1 MAKSC
6 IACGKNIGLL
16 GVRIPLLGTD
26 DLVICSD
33 CFDKMPPVL
42 NDLYQKRIFPTKSEL
57 LTIKN
62 EVIQQLRISNYNQDT
77 INVVTKYLDDKI
89 NEIQPRSMLKRNDIL
104 INIVVASI
112 GRAAVY
118 NCDEIANINQ
128 AVALVRVDYS
138 RINQTYLMTYLN
150 SAQAIEMYGKMKKG
164 GARDNLSLQNIADLQ
179 IPVAPMELQNQF
191 ADFVEQTDKSKL
203 AVQQSIAE
211 LEELKK
217 SLMQK
222 YFG

>member
-1 MAKSC
+1 
-6 IACGKNIGLL
+6 
-16 GVRIPLLGTD
+16 
-26 DLVICSD
+26 
-33 CFDKMPPVL
+33 
-42 NDLYQKRIFPTKSEL
+42 
-57 LTIKN
+57 
-62 EVIQQLRISNYNQDT
+62 
-77 INVVTKYLDDKI
+77 
-89 NEIQPRSMLKRNDIL
+89 
-104 INIVVASI
+104 
-112 GRAAVY
+112 
-118 NCDEIANINQ
+118 
-128 AVALVRVDYS
+128 
-138 RINQTYLMTYLN
+138 
-150 SAQAIEMYGKMKKG
+150 MYGKMKKG